1 MTQTGQLSLT
11 FNDFFTVEHLLDY
24 LVVWSRCLEKL
35 IVHLTP
41 SSWIN
46 PNEVTSTRVLNCC
59 LPYVLLIPQTSR
71 LLQRLEQAR
80 ILYWVLVNV
89 LVDCLLQL
97 RCWLAS
103 KNLRT
108 WQPNQTTSS

>member
-1 MTQTGQLSLT
+1 MLD
-11 FNDFFTVEHLLDY
+11 DFLTVEHFLDY
-24 LVVWSRCLEKL
+24 LVVWLLLLEKL

-46 PNEVTSTRVLNCC
+46 PNEVASTLVFKSR
-59 LPYVLLIPQTSR
+59 LPYVLLVSQTSR

-80 ILYWVLVNV
+80 VLYWVLVNV
-89 LVDCLLQL
+89 LVDSSLQL
-97 RCWLAS
+97 GCRLAS

-108 WQPNQTTSS
+108 RQANQTTSS

>member
-1 MTQTGQLSLT
+1 MFDDVLT
-11 FNDFFTVEHLLDY
+11 IEHFLDY
-24 LVVWSRCLEKL
+24 FVVWPLCLEKL

-41 SSWIN
+41 SGWID
-46 PNEVTSTRVLNCC
+46 PDEVASTLVFDCC
-59 LPYVLLIPQTSR
+59 LPYVLLIPQASR
-71 LLQRLEQAR
+71 LLQRVEQAR